1 MKNWN
6 ETIQDMFSK
15 EWKIIENGVRVK
27 CPKCE
32 SKDVKPVH
40 PFDYWKVCNKCGE
53 EFMTG
58 IHN

>member
-15 EWKIIENGVRVK
+15 ELEIIENGETVK
-27 CPKCE
+27 CPECK
-32 SKDVKPVH
+32 SKDVRPVH
-40 PFDYWKVCNKCGE
+40 PFDYVKVCNKCKK
-53 EFMTG
+53 EFSTG